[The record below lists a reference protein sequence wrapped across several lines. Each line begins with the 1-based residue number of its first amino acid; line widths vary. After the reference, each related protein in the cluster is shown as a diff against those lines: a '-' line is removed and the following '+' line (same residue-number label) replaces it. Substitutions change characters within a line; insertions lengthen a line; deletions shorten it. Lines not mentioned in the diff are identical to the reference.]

1 MDFFTIGK
9 YAEVLL
15 CSSCPCCLFSGNTR
29 KHWLTVLTSVPKA
42 IECQECVDGMGM
54 FPDALLA
61 WADVLNETLYNKYCH
76 QPGWFLSCKLLT
88 WMMDILPNQLTLA
101 SLTISSMTGFHLS
114 SMSLFTCLGSPPSR
128 FPPRGCLCRWWPMQ
142 RWCCW
147 QLPRHDEAHSPELH
161 CRHCHWA
168 ALYEL
173 LCSYNCCPLNWIFW
187 IYQIFHVILSMSFTC
202 QLIINTLVTH
212 FG

>member
-1 MDFFTIGK
+1 
-9 YAEVLL
+9 
-15 CSSCPCCLFSGNTR
+15 
-29 KHWLTVLTSVPKA
+29 
-42 IECQECVDGMGM
+42 
-54 FPDALLA
+54 
-61 WADVLNETLYNKYCH
+61 
-76 QPGWFLSCKLLT
+76 
-88 WMMDILPNQLTLA
+88 
-101 SLTISSMTGFHLS
+101 MTGFHLS
-114 SMSLFTCLGSPPSR
+114 SMSLLLAKLRLFAPTLASAVLSERWPVMNVPTLFTTSPSGWNLRSRWEYDQCRLVHHNLDTSITCLGSPPSR